1 MEILRKLLTINW
13 LVIDNN
19 TKVRQPENPNS
30 YLSFNGKIDEY
41 LFLFS
46 VQY

>member
-1 MEILRKLLTINW
+1 MEILRKLLTVNW

-19 TKVRQPENPNS
+19 TKVYRWENANS
-30 YLSFNGKIDEY
+30 FLSVNGKIDEY
-41 LFLFS
+41 LFLFL